1 MAFSNI
7 STIKKLN
14 CKLKSKIY
22 TYTRGAMAGIT
33 QKSCVAFFPSWSL
46 LKILL
51 QQMRI
56 NRSTL
61 KKFKVKIRNHVNI
74 ITAVTVII
82 ISLIT
87 NMKIAIILIGITKS
101 DYDNNKITK
110 NEITNNDNNNRSFF
124 EIN

>member
-1 MAFSNI
+1 
-7 STIKKLN
+7 
-14 CKLKSKIY
+14 
-22 TYTRGAMAGIT
+22 
-33 QKSCVAFFPSWSL
+33 
-46 LKILL
+46 
-51 QQMRI
+51 MRI

-101 DYDNNKITK
+101 DYDNNNNNSSNNSNNNSDNNKITK

>member
-1 MAFSNI
+1 
-7 STIKKLN
+7 
-14 CKLKSKIY
+14 
-22 TYTRGAMAGIT
+22 
-33 QKSCVAFFPSWSL
+33 
-46 LKILL
+46 
-51 QQMRI
+51 MRI

-101 DYDNNKITK
+101 DYDNNNNSSNNSNNNSDNNKITK
-110 NEITNNDNNNRSFF
+110 NDNNNNDNNNRSFF